1 METYLLSKF
10 AEKLN
15 ITNMEALTVREFRSN
30 LAASFDKVDAGE
42 RVLVLRN
49 SKMYTLVPV
58 ENDDLL
64 ASPELLAKIEQ
75 ARKEIR
81 EGNCVTCKTKEELE
95 AFLKSL

>member
-1 METYLLSKF
+1 
-10 AEKLN
+10 
-15 ITNMEALTVREFRSN
+15 MEALTVREFRSN

-81 EGNCVTCKTKEELE
+81 EGNGVTCKTKEELE